1 MSELIRAS
9 GPPTGGPTSLAD
21 DVYWTLRR
29 EIIHGGLRPNVPL
42 VEADIAEWLKVSRTP
57 VRESMQRLAADGL
70 IISRRR
76 RWFVYEH
83 SREEIIELYEIRA
96 ALEGYAARLA
106 SQRATDEQLEQ
117 ISQCRTA
124 TLPDDGEQ
132 RERVVVNEQFHDL
145 VIAAAN
151 NHRLAQ
157 LIERNRLFHFNY
169 RIASLYTPADLEVS
183 SRQHLE
189 LLQAVCARDG
199 DTAERVARHHIEHS
213 LKLILDK
220 LY

>member
-1 MSELIRAS
+1 VTEVLKAS
-9 GPPTGGPTSLAD
+9 GPPDEGSPSLAD

-29 EIIHGGLRPNVPL
+29 EIIHGALRPNVPL

-57 VRESMQRLAADGL
+57 VRESMQRLAVDGL

-83 SREEIIELYEIRA
+83 SRDEVVELYEIRA

-106 SQRATDEQLEQ
+106 CQRATDEQLDE
-117 ISQCRTA
+117 ISKCRTA
-124 TLPDDGEQ
+124 TISADGGQ
-132 RERVVVNEQFHDL
+132 RERVMVNERFHDL

-151 NHRLAQ
+151 NRRLAD

-169 RIASLYTPADLEVS
+169 RIASLYTPADLEIS
-183 SRQHLE
+183 SGQHLD
-189 LLQAVCARDG
+189 LLRAVCARDAE
-199 DTAERVARHHIEHS
+199 TAEQVTRHHIEHA
-213 LKLILDK
+213 LKLILEK